1 MTTQCP
7 RCGAPRGADGVFCHQ
22 CGLDFRAAGGPS
34 MPAQQALPPQQ
45 SLYGTPPPPTG
56 YQQSG
61 WVAPQP
67 PGWVAP
73 QQAPGWGPPPQRQ
86 GWGAPPPPAPWQPVQ
101 TPPAAW
107 TPAPAAPPAGA
118 PPDGSADPSA
128 AADPSQPTAVA
139 MPPQPVSAPS
149 VCLRC
154 YSPLHPGYARCG
166 NCGFDNS
173 SAFAA
178 APLAPAGQIPLL
190 AVALALLGAGL
201 LIAAAALVFVAQRA
215 G

>member
-1 MTTQCP
+1 
-7 RCGAPRGADGVFCHQ
+7 
-22 CGLDFRAAGGPS
+22 
-34 MPAQQALPPQQ
+34 
-45 SLYGTPPPPTG
+45 
-56 YQQSG
+56 
-61 WVAPQP
+61 
-67 PGWVAP
+67 
-73 QQAPGWGPPPQRQ
+73 
-86 GWGAPPPPAPWQPVQ
+86 
-101 TPPAAW
+101 
-107 TPAPAAPPAGA
+107 
-118 PPDGSADPSA
+118 
-128 AADPSQPTAVA
+128 
-139 MPPQPVSAPS
+139 